1 MPPLRF
7 PNETAGYREARDE
20 LLKAEIDLVARIEE
34 VAAMR
39 RNLPPGGLLK
49 EDYAFEE
56 MAADGQVR
64 TVRFS
69 ELFEGSKTSLFVYSF
84 MYGPKMENPCVM
96 CSSILD
102 GLNGNAR
109 HIAERVSLV
118 VVARSS
124 IERIMAFAKPRGWN
138 SLRLLSSAK
147 NSYNA
152 DYFGETAGGD
162 QYPMANVFVRSGEA
176 IHHFWGTDMLYVE
189 LDRQPRHMDL
199 MWPLWNVLDTTP
211 EGRGHD
217 WYPSLNI

>member
-1 MPPLRF
+1 MASLRF

-39 RNLPPGGLLK
+39 RNLPPGGPLK

-56 MAADGQVR
+56 IGTDGNVR
-64 TVRFS
+64 TVRLA

-109 HIAERVSLV
+109 QIAERVSLV
-118 VVARSS
+118 VVARSP

-162 QYPMANVFVRSGEA
+162 QYPMANVFVRKGEA
-176 IHHFWGTDMLYVE
+176 IHHFWGTDMLYAE

-217 WYPSLNI
+217 WYPPLNV

>member
-1 MPPLRF
+1 MAPLRF
-7 PNETAGYREARDE
+7 PNETTGYREARDG
-20 LLKAEIDLVARIEE
+20 LLKAEIELVAQIER

-39 RNLPPGGLLK
+39 RGLPPGGVLK

-56 MAADGQVR
+56 IAADGQLR
-64 TVRFS
+64 TVKLS

-109 HIAERVSLV
+109 HITQRVNLA
-118 VVARSS
+118 VVARSP
-124 IERIMAFAKPRGWN
+124 IERILAFAKPRGWN

-152 DYFGETAGGD
+152 DYFGETAEGD
-162 QYPMANVFVRSGEA
+162 QYPMANVFVRKGDL
-176 IHHFWGTDMLYVE
+176 INHFWGTDMLYAD
-189 LDRQPRHMDL
+189 LDREPRHMDL

-211 EGRGHD
+211 EGRGQD
-217 WYPSLNI
+217 WYPPLNA